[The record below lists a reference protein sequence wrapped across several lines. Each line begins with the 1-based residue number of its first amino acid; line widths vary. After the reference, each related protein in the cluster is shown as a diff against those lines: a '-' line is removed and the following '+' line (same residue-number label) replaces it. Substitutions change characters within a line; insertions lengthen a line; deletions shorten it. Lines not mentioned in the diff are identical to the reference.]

1 MKKNRQI
8 FKKLLLCLLVCVQLV
23 LLVPVVFAAGGTEA
37 KSYAIPYADT
47 AITVDG
53 TAGDGEAWS
62 LASWEPL
69 YYYDGSS
76 RTGTFSA
83 RFKALWREDGLYFLV
98 DVTDA
103 EVDIRGAE
111 WYNDI
116 VRLFVEESGAG
127 SGTTENGGYKKS
139 TNMAAGNIG
148 SLQTANPYT
157 YFAQKTPTGYTV
169 EAKYAFSNTA
179 YAVADHT
186 VRMEVHAVDHKP
198 GTGGTTGTNGTI
210 NEQHYW
216 NSTKGSKADG
226 DASLAGKGVLL
237 SPAASAAFRPQM
249 QSGAGVRL
257 DTPTGLRF
265 ETRIDKAAYD
275 ALVSDGA
282 TLETGTVILPTDS
295 IPSNGIITKENL
307 DAENTD
313 YLDVVNS
320 GWANADTAE
329 QDGYYQY
336 YGSIVDLKG
345 SNYQRSFSAVSYLTV
360 TKNGQTETYYSS
372 YREASHSRSV
382 AQVSILAVNSGD
394 YDGAD
399 KAADKQLLQNYHTVK
414 LNGIDLKNYRIV
426 YGAGDPVGQ
435 ANAEA
440 IKTALQGMINAT
452 LAVVSDSATETA
464 YEILIGSTNRAASKS
479 LALQPMHY
487 GCQTVGSKL
496 VIQWYG
502 ESIGGREATFGGE
515 RMTEAAIKA
524 LHRYGNDWT
533 NIQTEASLFQS
544 IPTVA
549 ADAYRFMQYNVLVEY
564 ENWGSDG
571 TLIKYGED
579 SLKYRAEGIA
589 GMILDHAPDVAVLC
603 EMFPVWSEILPELLA
618 DKYAIVNQ
626 FRTNSGDL
634 GDANR
639 TVIVYD
645 REKFELVESGYQNLP
660 SEDTSTGK
668 NANYRVVTWAVLED
682 KTTGQKTAVF
692 GTHWDGDAGESR
704 AESRLTE
711 GEKMAEKINAIKEKY
726 SGIPVVAMGDF
737 NCRVSTN
744 ECSTFM
750 TNAGLSDGLAN
761 VDGHW
766 IDHVLYSGGT
776 VLNAG
781 MENGNYTEYF
791 SDHKPV
797 WCDIKF
803 N

>member
-23 LLVPVVFAAGGTEA
+23 LLVPAVFAAGGTEA
-37 KSYAIPYADT
+37 KSYALPYADT

-62 LASWEPL
+62 LAQWESL
-69 YYYDGSS
+69 AYYDGSS

-103 EVDIRGAE
+103 TVDTSGAE

-116 VRLFVEESGAG
+116 VRLFVEESGEG
-127 SGTTENGGYKKS
+127 TGTTANGEYKKS
-139 TNMAAGNIG
+139 ANMAAGNIG
-148 SLQTANPYT
+148 ILQTANSYT

-179 YAVADHT
+179 YAAADHT

-198 GTGGTTGTNGTI
+198 GTTGTNGAI

-237 SPAASAAFRPQM
+237 SPASFAAFCPQM

-257 DTPTGLRF
+257 DHPTGLRF

-275 ALVSDGA
+275 ALASDGA
-282 TLETGTVILPTDS
+282 TLQTGTVILPTDYM
-295 IPSNGIITKENL
+295 PKDGILTKSRL
-307 DAENTD
+307 DAQNIA

-320 GWANADTAE
+320 GWANADTAA

-336 YGSIVDLKG
+336 YGSVVDLNG
-345 SNYQRSFSAVSYLTV
+345 GNYQRSFSAVSYLTV
-360 TKNGQTETYYSS
+360 TKNGTSETIYSS
-372 YREASHSRSV
+372 YRAEDHSRSV

-414 LNGIDLKNYRIV
+414 LSGIDLKNYRIV
-426 YGAGDPVGQ
+426 YGAGDSVGQ
-435 ANAEA
+435 TNAEA
-440 IKTALQGMINAT
+440 IKTALQGMVNAT
-452 LAVVSDSATETA
+452 LAVVSDSETETA
-464 YEILIGSTNRAASKS
+464 YEILVGNTNRAASKS

-487 GCQTVGSKL
+487 GCQAVGSKL
-496 VIQWYG
+496 IVQWYG
-502 ESIGGREATFGGE
+502 ELIGGRDATFGGE
-515 RMTEAAIKA
+515 RMAEAAITA
-524 LHRYGNDWT
+524 LHLYGNDWS

-544 IPTVA
+544 IPAVA
-549 ADAYRFMQYNVLVEY
+549 NGAYRFMQYNVLVEY

-589 GMILDHAPDVAVLC
+589 GLILDHAPDAAVLC
-603 EMFPVWSEILPELLA
+603 EMFPLWSETLPALLA
-618 DKYAIVNQ
+618 DKYATVNQ
-626 FRTNSGDL
+626 YRTNSGDL

-639 TVIVYD
+639 TVIVYNKE
-645 REKFELVESGYQNLP
+645 RFELVESGYQNL
-660 SEDTSTGK
+660 SSVDTSTGEK
-668 NANYRVVTWAVLED
+668 ANYRVVTWAVLED

-692 GTHWDGDAGESR
+692 GTHWDGDATGANR

-711 GEKMAEKINAIKEKY
+711 GGEMAAKINAIKAKY

-744 ECSTFM
+744 ECSSFM

-761 VDGHW
+761 VDSHW
-766 IDHVLYSGGT
+766 IDHILYSGGT